1 MPLNKLENFIK
12 NTEGRILYVNAND
25 LDATDAV
32 ENQGNSLARPFK
44 TIQRALLESARFS
57 YLKGSDNDTVEKTTI
72 LLFPGEHVIDNRPG
86 YAIKNDS
93 GTAKAVS
100 PAGSETVAST
110 ELSLNSD
117 SVFDLTQSANILY
130 KFNSVN
136 GGVIVPRGTSI
147 VGLDLRKT
155 KIRPKYV
162 PNPTDN
168 ALANSTIFRITGACY
183 FWQFSLFDA
192 DESGLV
198 YTDSSDF
205 SSNNQSTP
213 TFSHHKLSCFEYA
226 DGVNL
231 VSGYDL
237 TDLSMYYAKLSNA
250 FNTETGRD
258 IDQKY
263 PANPLG
269 FAPQRPEFEIVG
281 AFAADPVDIST
292 IISGDGATP
301 NAIVTVTT
309 SSDHGLTAGTPIK
322 IRGVN
327 VDDYNISTKV
337 QNVTSST
344 QFTYLLPFVR
354 NNLPAGS
361 AAGLSASSA
370 TVVIETDT
378 VSGASPY
385 IFNISLRSIWG
396 MNGLHADGSKAS
408 GFRSLVTA
416 QFTGVSLQK
425 DDRAFVK
432 YNESSRLYEGI
443 TVSKVTG
450 SSLSRGSSSTT
461 ASTVYHLD
469 SDAVYRNGWESSHI
483 KASNDAFIQVVSVFA
498 IGYTKHFDALSGA
511 DYSIT
516 NSNSNFGQ
524 LSLSSVGF
532 KKEAFTKD
540 NKGYIT
546 SIVTPRAITSVDEN
560 IDWVS
565 VDVGLTTSVGIT
577 SHLYLYGY
585 TNADDKPPVVIQ
597 GYRVGAKVNDKI
609 YFEDNSST
617 YSADVFMV
625 DNEISTTG
633 LTTASGTSSS
643 YKQYSVSSLSSSTLT
658 LGTHSLLTGE
668 KILVISDDADL
679 PENVV
684 EHRIYYTIRHSSTE
698 IKLASSL
705 TNAENGTAITIYGG
719 SNLKVVSRV
728 SDKDAGDVGSP
739 IQYDASNQNWFV
751 HTNTGS
757 DIYNAL
763 NVATIGERT
772 NTAYFKRK
780 EDDRSIDEKLYKFR
794 VVIPK
799 EFENA
804 KDPEEGF
811 VIQESSTTSNTKFSP
826 ATIDSSDYEYDRNPR
841 FISTCS
847 VSSNT
852 VTVISELPHGLDVN
866 DQIIVKRVTSTDNTA
881 GTANVGYNGTFV
893 VSAVTNDK
901 TFQYSTTDVFGK
913 THSPAGFTND
923 TSTRNTSLPRFERND
938 LKGNYYIYRSD
949 VITPHVYN
957 VQDGIYHLYV
967 LNADNAVATEFTN
980 SKFSQN
986 VTDLYP
992 QFDRDNEDD
1001 NPAASKTYAKRAPI
1015 GDVVTNDLK
1024 KSITRETADKLLQD
1038 FSIGLPISS
1047 ATKSAGV
1054 STITFTKEHNLSG
1067 IVTFSALAGGS
1078 GYTNGTYQNVKLL
1091 NDGTSTWDGA
1101 TARVVVSGGS
1111 VTTVDIVAGGSG
1123 YADGEELDFDT
1134 NTIGGGT
1141 GAGVTISSSGIS
1153 TIFGNTVQITG
1164 IGTTTGGYYRVLG
1177 VPGKNQISVAS
1188 TAGDPEI
1195 IGGQYLINIG
1205 PQIAVDSSTYTAS
1218 TGISTFTTST
1228 PHGLVVGNR
1237 FRVLGVN
1244 GPGTT
1249 NENLGDYL
1257 VTSTTV
1263 TTFNAKTNRSLAADY
1278 ILKHAMS
1285 SNDRTSDID
1294 GENFGARG
1302 FTFYDNEVMTLGSNI
1317 TNDTSIH
1324 VSVPNSGISTT
1335 SRFEIGSYIQ
1345 VDNEIMRI
1353 TSSTLSGSGNNEIT
1367 VIRGSLGT
1375 VKENHSNG
1383 SQIKKIKPLAVEFRR
1398 PSIVRAS
1405 GHTFEYL
1412 GYGPG
1417 NYSTGLPQI
1426 QKRTLSEKEEYLA
1439 QAQEKDCGIVV
1450 YTGMNNDGDFFIG
1463 NKKINSAT
1471 GKETNF
1477 DIPVSTITGEDPSR
1491 LSVVFDEVI
1500 VKERILVEGGNS
1512 GTVLSQFDGPVK
1524 FNKDLRINGETTI
1537 TETVR
1542 ITEGLQS
1549 TSTTTGDLIIT
1560 GGVGIAKNLNVGG
1573 SVDIAGNLDVTG
1585 NIEFTGITTFTGAI
1599 DVNDLADIDNIR
1611 IDGNTISATNTNG
1624 DINITAN
1631 GTGNI
1636 NLNDSDVTIDET
1648 LTVGGFTDLNGN
1660 LDVAGTLN
1668 VAGITTLGSNLIVN
1682 GTSTLSGD
1690 TAITGDLTVTGDITA
1705 FFTSDQRL
1713 KDNVTPIEDPLAKIL
1728 SISGNTYDWNEKS
1741 GKEGHDVGVIAQE
1754 VLEVLPEAVT
1764 TRDNGYL
1771 AVDYQ
1776 KIVPLLVQAVKELS
1790 AKVDNLEQNS

>member
-12 NTEGRILYVNAND
+12 NTEGRILYVNPND

-44 TIQRALLESARFS
+44 TIQRALIESARFS
-57 YLKGSDNDTVEKTTI
+57 YLKGSDNDSIEKTTV
-72 LLFPGEHVIDNRPG
+72 LLFPGEHLIDNRPG
-86 YAIKNDS
+86 YAIKDDS

-110 ELSLNSD
+110 ELSLNTD
-117 SVFDLTQSANILY
+117 SVFDLTQSNNILY

-136 GGVIVPRGTSI
+136 GGAIVPRGTSI

-155 KIRPKYV
+155 KVRPKYV
-162 PNPTDN
+162 PNPTDDD
-168 ALANSTIFRITGACY
+168 LGYTSIFKITGTCY

-213 TFSHHKLSCFEYA
+213 TFSHHKLFCFEYA
-226 DGVNL
+226 DGVNT

-269 FAPQRPEFEIVG
+269 FAPQRPEYEIVG
-281 AFAADPVDIST
+281 AFAADPVEIST

-301 NAIVTVTT
+301 TSVVTVTT

-322 IRGVN
+322 IRNVN

-337 QNVTSST
+337 QSVTSST
-344 QFTYLLPFVR
+344 QFTYVLPFVR

-370 TVVIETDT
+370 TVTIETDT

-385 IFNISLRSIWG
+385 IFNISMRSIWG
-396 MNGLHADGSKAS
+396 MSGLHADGSKAS

-450 SSLSRGSSSTT
+450 ASLSRGSSSTT

-469 SDAVYRNGWESSHI
+469 SNAVYRSGWESSHI

-498 IGYTKHFDALSGA
+498 IGYTRHFDGLSGA

-524 LSLSSVGF
+524 LSLSSSGF

-546 SIVTPRAITSVDEN
+546 SVITPKAITSVDEN
-560 IDWVS
+560 IDWIP

-577 SHLYLYGY
+577 SHLYLFGY
-585 TNADDKPPVVIQ
+585 TNAQDKPPVIIQ
-597 GYRVGAKVNDKI
+597 GYRVGAKVSDKI
-609 YFEDNSST
+609 YFDNGAST
-617 YSADVFMV
+617 YSADVLMV

-633 LTTASGTSSS
+633 LTTATGSSSS
-643 YKQYSVSSLSSSTLT
+643 YKEYSVSSVSSNILT
-658 LGTHSLLTGE
+658 LGSHNLLTGE
-668 KILVISDDADL
+668 KILVLSDSADL
-679 PENVV
+679 PENI
-684 EHRIYYTIRHSSTE
+684 ESHRIYYTIRHSATE

-705 TNAENGTAITIYGG
+705 TNAENGTEITIYGG
-719 SNLKVVSRV
+719 VNLRVLSRV
-728 SDKDAGDVGSP
+728 SDKDAGDIGSP
-739 IQYDASNQNWFV
+739 VQYDASNQNWFV

-763 NVATIGERT
+763 NVGTLGART
-772 NTAYFKRK
+772 NPSYFKRK
-780 EDDRSIDEKLYKFR
+780 DDPRSIDEKLYKFR

-811 VIQESSTTSNTKFSP
+811 VIQESSSTSNTKFSP

-847 VSSNT
+847 VASNT
-852 VTVISELPHGLDVN
+852 VTVISELPHGLNVS
-866 DQIIVKRVTSTDNTA
+866 DQIIVRRVTSTDNTA
-881 GTANVGYNGTFV
+881 GTANLGYNGTFA
-893 VSAVTNDK
+893 VSAVTDDK
-901 TFQYSTTDVFGK
+901 TFEYSTTDVFGT
-913 THSPAGFTND
+913 THAPGAFTND
-923 TSTRNTSLPRFERND
+923 TTTRDTTLPRFERND
-938 LKGNYYIYRSD
+938 LKSNYYIYRSD
-949 VITPHVYN
+949 VITPHAHN

-967 LNADNAVATEFTN
+967 LNADNSIATEFTDF
-980 SKFSQN
+980 KFSQN

-992 QFDRDNEDD
+992 QLDRDNEDD
-1001 NPAASKTYAKRAPI
+1001 NPNASNSYAKRSPI
-1015 GDVVTNDLK
+1015 GEVVTNDLK
-1024 KSITRETADKLLQD
+1024 KSITRETVDKVLQD

-1047 ATKSAGV
+1047 VSKASGV
-1054 STITFTKEHNLSG
+1054 STITFSREHNLSG
-1067 IVTFSALAGGS
+1067 IVTYSALAGGS
-1078 GYTNGTYQNVKLL
+1078 GYANGTYQNVKLF
-1091 NDGTSTWDGA
+1091 NDGTTTWDGA
-1101 TARVVVSGGS
+1101 TARVVVAGGS
-1111 VTTVDIVAGGSG
+1111 VTTVDILAGGSG

-1134 NTIGGGT
+1134 SIIGGGT
-1141 GAGVTISSSGIS
+1141 GAGVTVSSSGIS
-1153 TIFGNTVQITG
+1153 TVFGNTVQVTG
-1164 IGTTTGGYYRVLG
+1164 IGTTAGGYYRVLG

-1195 IGGQYLINIG
+1195 HSGQYLINVG
-1205 PQIAVDSSTYTAS
+1205 PQIHVSSSTFSAS
-1218 TGISTFTTST
+1218 TGISTYTTST

-1237 FRVLGVN
+1237 FSVLN
-1244 GPGTT
+1244 SS

-1257 VTSTTV
+1257 VSSSSVTS
-1263 TTFNAKTNRSLAADY
+1263 FSAKTDLDLSATH
-1278 ILKHAMS
+1278 ILKHAIS
-1285 SNDRTSDID
+1285 SNDRTSDVN
-1294 GENFGARG
+1294 GENLGARG

-1367 VIRGSLGT
+1367 VIRGSFGT

-1383 SQIKKIKPLAVEFRR
+1383 SLIKKIKPIAVEFRR
-1398 PSIVRAS
+1398 PSIMRAS

-1426 QKRTLSEKEEYLA
+1426 QVRSLSEKEEYLV
-1439 QAQEKDCGIVV
+1439 QSQERSAGVVV

-1537 TETVR
+1537 TDTVR

-1573 SVDIAGNLDVTG
+1573 NVDIAGNLDVTG

-1624 DINITAN
+1624 DVNITAN
-1631 GTGNI
+1631 GTGDI

-1648 LTVGGFTDLNGN
+1648 LTVGGLTDLNGD

-1682 GTSTLSGD
+1682 GTSTLNGD
-1690 TAITGDLTVTGDITA
+1690 TAIDGDLTVTGDITA

-1713 KDNVTPIEDPLAKIL
+1713 KDNVTPIEDSLDKIV